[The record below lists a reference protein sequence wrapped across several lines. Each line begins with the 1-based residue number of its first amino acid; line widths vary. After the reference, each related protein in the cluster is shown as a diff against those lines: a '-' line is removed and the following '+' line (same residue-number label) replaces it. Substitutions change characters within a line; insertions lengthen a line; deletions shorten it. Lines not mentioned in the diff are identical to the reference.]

1 MEFILQL
8 SIEFSYLLVLLF
20 DLHTPLQIS
29 DRIFMAAED
38 VAFLI
43 DSIQHVLDI
52 VCHLLSI
59 AFKESADS
67 SDEKS
72 VSSESAGL

>member
-1 MEFILQL
+1 
-8 SIEFSYLLVLLF
+8 
-20 DLHTPLQIS
+20 
-29 DRIFMAAED
+29 MAAED

-43 DSIQHVLDI
+43 DSIQHVLEI

-72 VSSESAGL
+72 VSSEGAGL